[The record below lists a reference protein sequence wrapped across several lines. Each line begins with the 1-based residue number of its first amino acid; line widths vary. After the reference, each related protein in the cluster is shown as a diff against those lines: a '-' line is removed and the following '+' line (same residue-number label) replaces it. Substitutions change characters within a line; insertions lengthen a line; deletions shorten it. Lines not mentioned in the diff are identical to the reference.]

1 MATYPYRPLDLP
13 NETRILTV
21 QPGNFDDKILCSIS
35 HLNLDSPDAP
45 YEALS
50 YCWSKSIDAVKEI
63 DPDTDIPWAIHG
75 QDDDGNTIS
84 ESGTSKWKDLCDHPY
99 YGEQY
104 IRLGGRMPD
113 ARIECDGVGIV
124 VGGELFR
131 ALRRMRSKEGGEPL
145 RIWVDALCINQQD
158 LKERNEHVK
167 VMGRVY
173 AGASRTRV
181 WLGESTEMDFHAVR
195 TLYAISEIFDDIFV
209 HRKVVDLASAT
220 MHEIQWHFH
229 NNADTNRLEWGLLAD
244 LLNRSWFKR
253 TWIIQEVVNSR
264 EVTVHLGA
272 IQVPWH
278 FMAMV
283 ILAMSEFKL
292 QTMISECKGFKAIG
306 FMEQLRKER
315 VDEAATCTSA
325 PLLTLLEEL
334 RDFQATIP
342 SDKIYGVLG
351 LIDQKGAYV
360 VDYAQTPEQVFTNFA
375 IKNIRNGSL
384 DILTHCVD
392 SSKPTTLKLPSWVP
406 DWTRPGWTEPL
417 RIRGLEASAAGDRKP
432 SLHIDEDAGVLHIK
446 GRIVDVVAKVEC
458 KRQIPVPN
466 QQGPLG
472 GIDENKEVE
481 KGSVENEAEPSGPN
495 AIKMAKYGG
504 AILKRER
511 ENEKEAGV
519 GGDIPGND
527 TKRSGSPI
535 NDAEYRLNETMERM
549 VRHSEEW
556 YRGVIDVAFPEKTAT
571 PETWENLWRTFMC
584 NRTRDNNERPGED
597 CAIGFEVHYKTA
609 LEPGKG
615 LARVLQERTDHE
627 IESHGLAPQDG
638 VAHYMKEKEA
648 AEKFIGAHTKWT
660 YNRRFFRSKEGR
672 FGWAIDGVREG
683 DLVVVLYGCD
693 YPIIIRDDE
702 QKKSRIIGDCYI
714 HGLMDGE
721 PMEESLAFAETEFEI
736 V

>member
-1 MATYPYRPLDLP
+1 MSTYPYRPLSLP

-21 QPGNFDDKILCSIS
+21 QPGNLDDKIICSIS
-35 HLNLDSPDAP
+35 HLNLDSPDEP

-75 QDDDGNTIS
+75 LDDYGNTIS

-113 ARIECDGVGIV
+113 HPIECDGVEIV

-131 ALRRMRSKEGGEPL
+131 ALRRMRSKDGGEPL

-173 AGASRTRV
+173 AGALRTR
-181 WLGESTEMDFHAVR
+181 
-195 TLYAISEIFDDIFV
+195 
-209 HRKVVDLASAT
+209 VVDLASAT

-264 EVTVHLGA
+264 EVIVHLGT

-278 FMAMV
+278 FLAIV
-283 ILAMSEFKL
+283 IDAMSEFKL
-292 QTMISECKGFKAIG
+292 QSMISECKGFKAIG

-315 VDEAATCTSA
+315 VDKAATGTST

-351 LIDQKGAYV
+351 LIDQRGAYV
-360 VDYAQTPEQVFTNFA
+360 VDYAQTPGQVFTDFA
-375 IKNIRNGSL
+375 IKSIRDGSL

-392 SSKPTTLKLPSWVP
+392 SSKPTSLKLPSWVP

-417 RIRGLEASAAGDRKP
+417 RIRGLEASAAGDSKP

-446 GRIVDVVAKVEC
+446 GRIVDVVAQVES

-466 QQGPLG
+466 QQGSLG
-472 GIDENKEVE
+472 GMGENKEVG
-481 KGSVENEAEPSGPN
+481 KGSVGNGADTSGSN

-504 AILKRER
+504 AILKHER

-519 GGDIPGND
+519 GGSIAGHD
-527 TKRSGSPI
+527 TERSGSPI
-535 NDAEYRLNETMERM
+535 NDAEYRLNETMEKM
-549 VRHSEEW
+549 AKHSEEW
-556 YRGVIDVAFPEKTAT
+556 YRSLIDVAFPDKTAT

-597 CAIGFEVHYKTA
+597 CATGFEVHYKTA

-615 LARVLQERTDHE
+615 LARVLQERTDHQ

-648 AEKFIGAHTKWT
+648 AERFIGAHTKWT
-660 YNRRFFRSKEGR
+660 YNRRFFRSKGGR
-672 FGWAIDGVREG
+672 FGWAVDGVKEG

-693 YPIIIRDDE
+693 YPIIIREGE

-721 PMEESLAFAETEFEI
+721 AMEESLAFAETEFEI